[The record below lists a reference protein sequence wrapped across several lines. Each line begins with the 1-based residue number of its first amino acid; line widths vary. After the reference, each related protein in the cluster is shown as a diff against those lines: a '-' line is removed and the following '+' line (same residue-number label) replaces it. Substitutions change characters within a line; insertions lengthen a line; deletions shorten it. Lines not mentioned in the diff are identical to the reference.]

1 MLLILSNAQFLI
13 FCYVES
19 FFEVLRHQMD
29 LIIFRETTLITF
41 LVSAVPRVVQNVKLL
56 ISLVISLSEESWK

>member
-1 MLLILSNAQFLI
+1 
-13 FCYVES
+13 
-19 FFEVLRHQMD
+19 MD

-56 ISLVISLSEESWK
+56 IFLVISLSEESWK

>member
-1 MLLILSNAQFLI
+1 
-13 FCYVES
+13 
-19 FFEVLRHQMD
+19 MD

-41 LVSAVPRVVQNVKLL
+41 LVLVSAVPRVVQNVKLL